1 MDCMLST
8 NFFKHI
14 VPKKYASDYTAMRDW
29 LLDKKII
36 GQDAKPFALGYRIP
50 TQGLSSTCSLR
61 VTDVLPESMGDVI
74 VVPDDFTAM
83 TGSDFD
89 IDKLYIATGYYDKDG
104 NYLQC
109 NWDDLS
115 SNSEK

>member
-1 MDCMLST
+1 
-8 NFFKHI
+8 
-14 VPKKYASDYTAMRDW
+14 
-29 LLDKKII
+29 
-36 GQDAKPFALGYRIP
+36 
-50 TQGLSSTCSLR
+50 
-61 VTDVLPESMGDVI
+61 MGDVI